1 MKTTTV
7 TVTAGLFLA
16 AVAVGLYVANR
27 PEPEPLTLASSCNG
41 TSDDRHCAPIVGCI
55 AGSDIVFTGRA
66 NGYFKGQ
73 IAGKL
78 STGSTCFGTWAAN
91 ATQSGGSG
99 HAACDDTTEFT
110 VRFHSY
116 NRDKWVLVGKG
127 ETKVNQTIYAISAS
141 PAYRKNL
148 TPLNNEAL
156 LKFCRALLA
165 PD

>member
-7 TVTAGLFLA
+7 TATTGLFLV
-16 AVAVGLYVANR
+16 AVASGLYVANR
-27 PEPEPLTLASSCNG
+27 PEPEPLTLTSPCNG
-41 TSDDRHCAPIVGCI
+41 TSADRYCAPMVGCI
-55 AGSDIVFTGRA
+55 AGSDTVFLGRA

-78 STGSTCFGTWAAN
+78 STGSTCFGTWGAN
-91 ATQSGGSG
+91 AAQSGGSG
-99 HAACDDTTEFT
+99 HAACDDAIEFT

-116 NRDKWVLVGKG
+116 NRDKWVVVGKG
-127 ETKVNQTIYAISAS
+127 ETKTNQTVFAISTS

-156 LKFCRALLA
+156 LKFCHALLTA
-165 PD
+165 D